1 MLKRFV
7 FGFVLMFV
15 FPCVALSYAE
25 EQLSNL
31 EINQYGQT
39 FVEDGFADRLN
50 RLEMDMLGMRQSGDI
65 DNRIGRLNRVSFGEI
80 NTPSF
85 DYYKPEKRSAIKNL
99 WDNVSSVFD
108 AGYMT
113 GFIPSFGNSYG
124 TNYYQNKIQ
133 DYCPYHNSY
142 NNSYHH
148 RPARFNHYNPRM
160 GYNPYGPS
168 YQRPTYGYS
177 NTTTGSSVHILR
189 DWFYTI
195 KKRTV

>member
-1 MLKRFV
+1 MVNKFLFC
-7 FGFVLMFV
+7 FVLILI
-15 FPCVALSYAE
+15 FPCVALSYSE

-31 EINQYGQT
+31 EMNQYGET
-39 FVEDGFADRLN
+39 FVDDSFLDRLN
-50 RLEMDMLGMRQSGDI
+50 RLEIDILGMRQAGDI
-65 DNRIGRLNRVSFGEI
+65 NNRIGRLNQISFEEI

-113 GFIPSFGNSYG
+113 GFVPPLNNSYG
-124 TNYYQNKIQ
+124 TNYYQNNIQ

-142 NNSYHH
+142 HH
-148 RPARFNHYNPRM
+148 RSTRFNHYNPSM
-160 GYNPYGPS
+160 GYNPYGPV

-177 NTTTGSSVHILR
+177 NTSTGSSVHILR
-189 DWFYTI
+189 D
-195 KKRTV
+195 